1 MKVVNFKTL
10 KVKNFL
16 SVGEE
21 PVEVS
26 FTKGL
31 NIITGVNKDKSDR
44 RNGVGKSTLA
54 DAIYFAIFGNTLR
67 DIKKENIGNNITQSQ
82 PEVSI
87 EFSISSSSGNQD
99 LYKIT
104 RYLNPS
110 KCYIYKNDKDITLD
124 TISNTTGYISD
135 LISATPEL
143 FQNCVIM
150 TVNNTT
156 PFMAKKKIEKR
167 KFIESI
173 LNLEVFSEML
183 NVVRSRY
190 NEAQRDLD
198 MECVRYE
205 EISNQIQSLEK
216 QKAQQLK
223 EAEDRVKKIK
233 ERKATNSKDIKR
245 LQEKSE
251 TNFKKSIGEYQE
263 QIENQ
268 KGNLETCRLKRET
281 ANRKI
286 IELRSSNKHLQST
299 YDKIITTDSECPF
312 CLQSISTHSQEKIQ
326 AERANIQSMISDNSS
341 EIEKRSSD
349 LKMLDGIRD
358 KIETK
363 IDSIQSLVND
373 QTIIV
378 KEKANILSKISQLQE
393 WNSEVDQELK
403 GLETMS
409 NNHSIQIESLSSR
422 LQEVQSTIDVHKNN
436 INLIDISRFVVSEEG
451 VKSYIVKRILQLL
464 NSKLAYYLKKMD
476 SNCVCIFNEYFEEQI
491 IDEKG
496 KVLSYF
502 NFSGAEKKNIDLAC
516 LFAFMDIRRLQGD
529 VAFNLNIYDEL
540 FDSSLDEKGVEL
552 VVSIL
557 QERVEKFNEAAIVIS
572 HRRDSTKIATGDIIF
587 LQKENGITTRIP
599 VIDN

>member
-1 MKVVNFKTL
+1 MKLVNFKTL

-16 SVGEE
+16 SVGDK
-21 PVEVS
+21 PVEVN

-67 DIKKENIGNNITQSQ
+67 DIKKENIGNNVTQKQ

-87 EFSISSSSGNQD
+87 EFAITSSTGQDD
-99 LYKIT
+99 LYKIV
-104 RYLNPS
+104 RFLNPS
-110 KCYIYKNDKDITLD
+110 KCFIYKNEKDITLD
-124 TISNTTGYISD
+124 TINNTTKYISD

-183 NVVRSRY
+183 TVTRSRY

-205 EISNQIQSLEK
+205 EVSNQIQSLEE
-216 QKAQQLK
+216 QKAKQQQ
-223 EAEDRVKKIK
+223 ENIDRVEKIN
-233 ERKATNSKDIKR
+233 ERKATNAEDIKR
-245 LQEKSE
+245 LKAKAE
-251 TNFKKSIGEYQE
+251 TNFKKSIGEYQS
-263 QIENQ
+263 QID
-268 KGNLETCRLKRET
+268 NLKKTLDTCKNKRET
-281 ANRKI
+281 ANQKI
-286 IELRSSNKHLQST
+286 IEITANNKHLQST
-299 YDKIITTDSECPF
+299 HDKIKADGSTCPV
-312 CLQSISTHSQEKIQ
+312 CLQSISDHSKEKINQ
-326 AERANIQSMISDNSS
+326 ERSS
-341 EIEKRSSD
+341 IKNQIKTNCDEIEKRKED
-349 LKMLDGIRD
+349 LQLADTIRD
-358 KIETK
+358 KLESK
-363 IDSIQSLVND
+363 IDQIQSSINE

-378 KEKANILSKISQLQE
+378 KEKSNTLSKINQLQE
-393 WNSEVDQELK
+393 WNNELDTELK
-403 GLETMS
+403 GLENINKSHADQLET
-409 NNHSIQIESLSSR
+409 LSSR
-422 LQEVQSTIDVHKNN
+422 LQEVQKTIDIHKKN
-436 INLIDISRFVVSEEG
+436 INLIDIARFVVSEEG

-464 NSKLAYYLKKMD
+464 NNKLAYYLKKMD

-552 VVSIL
+552 VVEIL

-587 LQKENGITTRIP
+587 LQKHKGITTRIP
-599 VIDN
+599 VTDN

>member
-1 MKVVNFKTL
+1 MKLVNFKTL

-16 SVGEE
+16 SVGDQ
-21 PVEVS
+21 PVEVN

-67 DIKKENIGNNITQSQ
+67 DIKKENIGNNVTQKQ

-87 EFSISSSSGNQD
+87 ELTISSSTGKDD
-99 LYKIT
+99 LYKIV
-104 RYLNPS
+104 RFLNPS
-110 KCYIYKNDKDITLD
+110 KCFIYKNEKDITLD
-124 TISNTTGYISD
+124 TINNTTKYISD

-183 NVVRSRY
+183 TVARSRY

-205 EISNQIQSLEK
+205 EVSNQIQSLEEQKTK
-216 QKAQQLK
+216 QQQ
-223 EAEDRVKKIK
+223 ENIDRVDKIN
-233 ERKATNSKDIKR
+233 ERKATNAEDIKR
-245 LQEKSE
+245 LKTKAE
-251 TNFKKSIGEYQE
+251 TNFKKSIGEYQS
-263 QIENQ
+263 QID
-268 KGNLETCRLKRET
+268 NLKQTLDTCKTKREK
-281 ANRKI
+281 ANQKI
-286 IELRSSNKHLQST
+286 IEITANNKHLQST
-299 YDKIITTDSECPF
+299 HDKIKAEGSTCPV
-312 CLQSISTHSQEKIQ
+312 CLQSISDHSKEKINQ
-326 AERANIQSMISDNSS
+326 ERANIKNQIKSNCD
-341 EIEKRSSD
+341 EVKKRKED
-349 LKMLDGIRD
+349 LILADTIRD
-358 KIETK
+358 KLELK
-363 IDSIQSLVND
+363 IDQIQTSINE

-378 KEKANILSKISQLQE
+378 KEKSNTLSKISQLQE
-393 WNSEVDQELK
+393 WNNELDTELK
-403 GLETMS
+403 GLENMNKIHTD
-409 NNHSIQIESLSSR
+409 QLEVLSTR
-422 LQEVQSTIDVHKNN
+422 LQEVQKTIDIHKKN
-436 INLIDISRFVVSEEG
+436 INLIDIARFVVSEEG

-464 NSKLAYYLKKMD
+464 NNKLAYYLKKMD

-552 VVSIL
+552 VVDIL

-587 LQKENGITTRIP
+587 LQKHKGITTRIP
-599 VIDN
+599 VMDN

>member
-1 MKVVNFKTL
+1 MKLVNFKTL

-16 SVGEE
+16 SVGEQ
-21 PVEVS
+21 PVEVN

-31 NIITGVNKDKSDR
+31 NIITGINKDKSDR

-67 DIKKENIGNNITQSQ
+67 DIKKENIGNNVTQKQ
-82 PEVSI
+82 PEVTI
-87 EFSISSSSGNQD
+87 EFTITSSTGAQD
-99 LYKIT
+99 TYKIT
-104 RYLNPS
+104 RFLNPS
-110 KCYIYKNDKDITLD
+110 KCYIYKNDTDITLD
-124 TISNTTGYISD
+124 TINNTTKYISD

-183 NVVRSRY
+183 TVARSRY

-205 EISNQIQSLEK
+205 EVSNQIQTLEEQRIK
-216 QKAQQLK
+216 QQNDNI
-223 EAEDRVKKIK
+223 DRIDKIK
-233 ERKATNSKDIKR
+233 ERQQTNNIDIER
-245 LQEKSE
+245 LQQKAE
-251 TNFKKSIGEYQE
+251 TNFKKSIGEYSE
-263 QIENQ
+263 QSD
-268 KGNLETCRLKRET
+268 KLKETLDECKSKRDT
-281 ANRKI
+281 ANQKI
-286 IELRSSNKHLQST
+286 IELKANNTHLQKT
-299 YDKIITTDSECPF
+299 HDKIQSSGSECPV
-312 CLQSISTHSQEKIQ
+312 CLQKISDHSKEKITK
-326 AERANIQSMISDNSS
+326 ERANLQSQISVNLT
-341 EIEKRSSD
+341 EIKSRYND
-349 LKMLDGIRD
+349 LKIADKIRD
-358 KIETK
+358 QLETK
-363 IDSIQSLVND
+363 IDNIQNLINE

-378 KEKANILSKISQLQE
+378 KEKSGILSKISNLQE
-393 WNSEVDQELK
+393 WNTELDNELK
-403 GLETMS
+403 GLETITKTHTVQLEEL
-409 NNHSIQIESLSSR
+409 NNR
-422 LQEVQSTIDVHKNN
+422 LKDVQNTIDTHKKN
-436 INLIDISRFVVSEEG
+436 INLIDIARFVVSEEG

-464 NSKLAYYLKKMD
+464 NNKLAYYLKKMD

-552 VVSIL
+552 VVNIL
-557 QERVEKFNEAAIVIS
+557 QERVDKFNEAAIVIS

-587 LQKENGITTRIP
+587 LQKHKGITTRIP
-599 VIDN
+599 ATDN